1 MNIQI
6 FVICALKSKTTQKSC
21 NRQLERTSNLT
32 SVWKLENWKWN
43 ILKKQMLRKNGD
55 NLTKNNDKNNETE
68 NYKMKK
74 QM

>member
-1 MNIQI
+1 M
-6 FVICALKSKTTQKSC
+6 
-21 NRQLERTSNLT
+21 

-74 QM
+74 QI